1 LSGTS
6 ISVTAP
12 ASANGTVDVFVT
24 TPVGTSAI
32 SPTDQ
37 FTYEAPPSITM
48 LSPPSGLPGTLDS
61 GVITG
66 NGFVATS
73 AVSFGSTG
81 ASSYTVNS
89 PTSLTAT
96 SPTSDAGT
104 VDVAITTPSGTSA
117 LTAADQFTYEALPIL
132 TGVSPAVG
140 PLAGGSPVI
149 ITGSGFTNAVAVD
162 FSTSPSS
169 SCLVISS
176 TEIAATSPAG
186 SGIEDVTV
194 TTPVGTS
201 SDTPADQFTYAPVP
215 SVSGLSP
222 AAGPIA
228 GDGTVTI
235 TGSGFTGATAV
246 DFGPGTALFLVL
258 SDTDILA
265 TVPSASASTVDVEV
279 TNAVGTS
286 ATSTGDEYTY
296 EGAPSIL
303 GLSPASGLSSGGDT
317 AFGTTP
323 ASSYIVS
330 TPTTIIAT
338 APAGSPGAIDVSVIN
353 PVGTSATSAADQF
366 TYTAN
371 TTAAAPTTQTITFT
385 SQPPSAPSLGSTYT
399 VSATAPGGSVSF
411 NLDASSSG
419 CSLSG
424 AVVTF
429 TGFGTCIIDASTL
442 ANTDYLAA
450 TATQSVVLAKAPSG
464 LGSITSVTATAGDG
478 QVLVSWS
485 APSNVANFTSV
496 SYTATA
502 SPGGASCDSTGALS
516 CLVTDLSDSVS
527 YTFTVTASSSDPT
540 SSQVTSSTS
549 SPVTPSATPFQ
560 NGTTTSE
567 LSPGT
572 AYVIDSDGS
581 TIKVGVTM
589 SGDTVTAAGQGLAGA
604 IAAGARTGSGP
615 KATVVLIT
623 GGTAAFS
630 GSGFLPGSTVDV
642 YAFSKGTLL
651 GRGVVKS
658 NGKFSLTLV
667 VPAGLVAGS
676 DTIQLQGFAQGK
688 RVALAIGV
696 EVAKHV
702 TQAIV
707 LAKFKVCSLSLTAS
721 MKTQLSN
728 LAAMIK
734 AQGASSVVITG
745 YTFSSGRWAKTLSHT
760 QAVAVANYLRSSL
773 KHLGYTRALPI
784 AIQVGKAATQA
795 LSRRATVAVTLGSS
809 R

>member
-1 LSGTS
+1 
-6 ISVTAP
+6 
-12 ASANGTVDVFVT
+12 
-24 TPVGTSAI
+24 
-32 SPTDQ
+32 
-37 FTYEAPPSITM
+37 
-48 LSPPSGLPGTLDS
+48 
-61 GVITG
+61 
-66 NGFVATS
+66 
-73 AVSFGSTG
+73 
-81 ASSYTVNS
+81 
-89 PTSLTAT
+89 
-96 SPTSDAGT
+96 
-104 VDVAITTPSGTSA
+104 
-117 LTAADQFTYEALPIL
+117 
-132 TGVSPAVG
+132 
-140 PLAGGSPVI
+140 LAGGSPVI

-317 AFGTTP
+317 VTITGTGFTAASAVAFGTTP

>member
-1 LSGTS
+1 L
-6 ISVTAP
+6 
-12 ASANGTVDVFVT
+12 
-24 TPVGTSAI
+24 
-32 SPTDQ
+32 
-37 FTYEAPPSITM
+37 
-48 LSPPSGLPGTLDS
+48 
-61 GVITG
+61 
-66 NGFVATS
+66 
-73 AVSFGSTG
+73 
-81 ASSYTVNS
+81 
-89 PTSLTAT
+89 
-96 SPTSDAGT
+96 
-104 VDVAITTPSGTSA
+104 
-117 LTAADQFTYEALPIL
+117 
-132 TGVSPAVG
+132 
-140 PLAGGSPVI
+140 
-149 ITGSGFTNAVAVD
+149 
-162 FSTSPSS
+162 
-169 SCLVISS
+169 
-176 TEIAATSPAG
+176 PAG

-317 AFGTTP
+317 VTITGTGFTAASAVAFGTTP

-676 DTIQLQGFAQGK
+676 HTIQLQGFAQGK
-688 RVALAIGV
+688 KVALAIGV
-696 EVAKHV
+696 AVAKHV
-702 TQAIV
+702 TQAI
-707 LAKFKVCSLSLTAS
+707 AIGNFGVCSSSLTAS

-728 LAAMIK
+728 LAATIK

-745 YTFSSGRWAKTLSHT
+745 YSFSSTGGCTRTLSHT
-760 QAVAVANYLRSSL
+760 QATAVANYLHSTL
-773 KHLGYTRALPI
+773 KHLGYKKAPRMVI
-784 AIQVGKAATQA
+784 RVGKAASRA
-795 LSRRATVAVTLGSS
+795 LSRRVTVAVTLG
-809 R
+809 